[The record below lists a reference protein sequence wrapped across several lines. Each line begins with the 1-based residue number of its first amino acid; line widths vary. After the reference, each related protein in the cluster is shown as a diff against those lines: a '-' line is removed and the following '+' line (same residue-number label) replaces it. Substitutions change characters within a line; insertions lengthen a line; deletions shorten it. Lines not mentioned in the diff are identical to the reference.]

1 MDDFENN
8 PVDYL
13 DLSDAFD
20 YLDMGDEIEDNLMFL
35 MEQGWRDMKNEQTFN
50 FDHLNN
56 IYDENKRQDYRN
68 AVINSFIQ
76 PLELI
81 QERRMLEIKKL
92 VIEMLVDF
100 QKEKEFLKQCI
111 DELEEYIANE
121 GYYGVCASYEYED
134 FLIALK
140 IYYKEIYFD
149 FPETVLVSIKNA
161 DLNISQSKPW
171 DI

>member
-1 MDDFENN
+1 MIDDKT
-8 PVDYL
+8 
-13 DLSDAFD
+13 FD
-20 YLDMGDEIEDNLMFL
+20 FNVLNSIHDDNS
-35 MEQGWRDMKNEQTFN
+35 
-50 FDHLNN
+50 
-56 IYDENKRQDYRN
+56 RQAYRI

-76 PLELI
+76 PLELT

-92 VIEMLVDF
+92 VIEMLIDF

-149 FPETVLVSIKNA
+149 FPETVLVSLKNT

>member
-1 MDDFENN
+1 
-8 PVDYL
+8 
-13 DLSDAFD
+13 
-20 YLDMGDEIEDNLMFL
+20 
-35 MEQGWRDMKNEQTFN
+35 MKNEQILD

-56 IYDENKRQDYRN
+56 IYDEDKRQDYRN

-76 PLELI
+76 PLELT
-81 QERRMLEIKKL
+81 QERRMLEVKKL
-92 VIEMLVDF
+92 VSEMLIDF
-100 QKEKEFLKQCI
+100 VKEKEFLKHAI
-111 DELEEYIANE
+111 DELEIYINDK
-121 GYYGVCASYEYED
+121 GYYGTCSAYEYED

>member
-1 MDDFENN
+1 
-8 PVDYL
+8 
-13 DLSDAFD
+13 
-20 YLDMGDEIEDNLMFL
+20 
-35 MEQGWRDMKNEQTFN
+35 MKNEQTLD

-56 IYDENKRQDYRN
+56 IYDEDKRQDYRN

-76 PLELI
+76 PLELT
-81 QERRMLEIKKL
+81 QERRMLEVKKL
-92 VIEMLVDF
+92 VSEMLIDF
-100 QKEKEFLKQCI
+100 VKEKEFLKHAI
-111 DELEEYIANE
+111 DELEIYINDK
-121 GYYGVCASYEYED
+121 GYYGTCSAYEYED